1 MILEKIVEDKKSE
14 LAGSQQALPQAE
26 LMKKL
31 AEAAPTLSFK
41 KALSG
46 PSVRLIAEVKKAS
59 PSRGLIRRDFDPL
72 AIARTYQANQAAAI
86 SVLTEE
92 KYFLGSLNYLSGI
105 NRALGVN
112 RPPLLRKDFIFDEY
126 QIYESRAFGA
136 DALLLITAILGFNDL
151 CKLIKLSRQLQMDC
165 LVEVH
170 NEDEVARALAAG
182 ADIIGINNRD
192 LRTFEVDLNTT
203 ARLRSLV
210 PTGMIT
216 VSESGIKSAQD
227 IARLKSWNVA
237 AALVGETLMTS
248 EDIAAK
254 MQELL

>member
-1 MILEKIVEDKKSE
+1 
-14 LAGSQQALPQAE
+14 
-26 LMKKL
+26 
-31 AEAAPTLSFK
+31 
-41 KALSG
+41 
-46 PSVRLIAEVKKAS
+46 
-59 PSRGLIRRDFDPL
+59 L

-203 ARLRSLV
+203 ARLRYPL
-210 PTGMIT
+210 
-216 VSESGIKSAQD
+216 E
-227 IARLKSWNVA
+227 
-237 AALVGETLMTS
+237 
-248 EDIAAK
+248 
-254 MQELL
+254 